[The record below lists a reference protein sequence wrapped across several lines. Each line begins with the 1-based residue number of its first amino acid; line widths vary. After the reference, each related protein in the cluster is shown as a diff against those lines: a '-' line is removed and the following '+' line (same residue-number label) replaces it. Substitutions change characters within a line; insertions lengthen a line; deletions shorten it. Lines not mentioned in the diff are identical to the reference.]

1 MENTT
6 KKIKTLSQS
15 MKENAPSKYFEV
27 YEDDTKSE
35 IDLFEFGE
43 KLTEMSHNGRIL
55 VSRPIIYALVY
66 SLKTETPAN

>member
-1 MENTT
+1 MKTTT

-15 MKENAPSKYFEV
+15 MTENEPSKYFAV
-27 YEDDTKSE
+27 YEDDEKSE

-43 KLTEMSHNGRIL
+43 KLTEMSHEGRIL

-66 SLKTETPAN
+66 SLK